1 MSDGYPNSDVYAVGK
16 DAEGNTTLKIFAD
29 VSTITLT
36 MSDLGTR
43 TLIRL
48 LQATLEEE
56 NEVLDDQLP

>member
-16 DAEGNTTLKIFAD
+16 DTEGNTTLKVFAD
-29 VSTITLT
+29 GGVTTLR

-56 NEVLDDQLP
+56 DEVLDDQLP

>member
-16 DAEGNTTLKIFAD
+16 DAEGNTTLKVFAD
-29 VSTITLT
+29 GGVTTLR

-48 LQATLEEE
+48 LQATLDESEEYE
-56 NEVLDDQLP
+56 E